1 MKPVAVRGTEWL
13 LLGALPVLALAFALR
28 AYAGDDRLAL
38 DFHHELYRQAEAV
51 LDGREAYD
59 PPDADL
65 SDRAN
70 FLWPMAAVLPVVPLA
85 ALPPG
90 VADWLATGVVLAT
103 LFAALWVLRVRDWR
117 VYGVVLLWP
126 SVIEAV
132 QTANASLPLT
142 LLVAVMWRYRER
154 AALAGL
160 ALGYAVALKL
170 FLWPLVV
177 WLALVGRRTA
187 AAVAAV
193 VAAASLLLLLP
204 WTSLADY
211 VRLLRNL
218 GETFEHDAYTPFA
231 LLTDI
236 GVPDTAARIVTVAL
250 GLALLALAW
259 RRRSL
264 GLAIAAALVLSPIV
278 WRHFFTLLLVPLAL
292 SRPRFDVVWLIPIGM
307 WVGDGTL
314 NGAAWQTASVLVL
327 AALTFFLCERS
338 GPERDTVPRSSE
350 PAALVSA

>member
-1 MKPVAVRGTEWL
+1 MKPVAVRGAEWL

-51 LDGREAYD
+51 LDGREASTR
-59 PPDADL
+59 PTRISRIARTPLADGGG
-65 SDRAN
+65 
-70 FLWPMAAVLPVVPLA
+70 AAVVPLA
-85 ALPPG
+85 ALPLGSQTGWQRESCSRPCSPRLG
-90 VADWLATGVVLAT
+90 SPCPRLARLRRRPALAVGDRGGADGECVA
-103 LFAALWVLRVRDWR
+103 AADIAGCR
-117 VYGVVLLWP
+117 
-126 SVIEAV
+126 S
-132 QTANASLPLT
+132 
-142 LLVAVMWRYRER
+142 WRYRER

-177 WLALVGRRTA
+177 WLALGRRTA
-187 AAVAAV
+187 AAVAAL
-193 VAAASLLLLLP
+193 VAAASPLLLLP

-250 GLALLALAW
+250 GLALPALAW

-278 WRHFFTLLLVPLAL
+278 WRHFFTLLLVP
-292 SRPRFDVVWLIPIGM
+292 SRCH
-307 WVGDGTL
+307 
-314 NGAAWQTASVLVL
+314 AHAS
-327 AALTFFLCERS
+327 TSS
-338 GPERDTVPRSSE
+338 G
-350 PAALVSA
+350 

>member
-1 MKPVAVRGTEWL
+1 
-13 LLGALPVLALAFALR
+13 
-28 AYAGDDRLAL
+28 
-38 DFHHELYRQAEAV
+38 
-51 LDGREAYD
+51 
-59 PPDADL
+59 
-65 SDRAN
+65 
-70 FLWPMAAVLPVVPLA
+70 MAAVLPVVPLA

-90 VADWLATGVVLAT
+90 VADWLATGVVLAS

-187 AAVAAV
+187 AAVAAL

-278 WRHFFTLLLVPLAL
+278 WRHFFTLLLVP
-292 SRPRFDVVWLIPIGM
+292 SRCH
-307 WVGDGTL
+307 
-314 NGAAWQTASVLVL
+314 AHAS
-327 AALTFFLCERS
+327 TSS
-338 GPERDTVPRSSE
+338 G
-350 PAALVSA
+350 